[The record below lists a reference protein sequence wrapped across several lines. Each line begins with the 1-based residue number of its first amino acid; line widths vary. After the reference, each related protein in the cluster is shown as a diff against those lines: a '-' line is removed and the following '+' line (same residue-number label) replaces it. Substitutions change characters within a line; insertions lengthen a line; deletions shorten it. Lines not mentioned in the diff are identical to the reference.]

1 MRDPLNWRID
11 SSSSRGSSRGPAPF
25 ELNTISPEMRAGGGS
40 RRMIASDVTDFPE
53 PDSPT
58 SPRTSPGA
66 IEKPRSRTAGND
78 SVETA
83 AIGCPTARAAEFAPC
98 TGNSMLR
105 WRMSS
110 REGTVHGSRT
120 KKSPFWATDSRG
132 RLSPHTPGFAVT
144 GPRSAAGHFCCC
156 RLLPL
161 WSWGS
166 WLDFRSLRCLSTP
179 AETE

>member
-25 ELNTISPEMRAGGGS
+25 ELNTISPETRAGGGS

-78 SVETA
+78 FVETA

-120 KKSPFWATDSRG
+120 KSRPFGRRTAEGGCPHIHLVSPLLAQDQRQAIFVVADYY
-132 RLSPHTPGFAVT
+132 
-144 GPRSAAGHFCCC
+144 HFGVGA
-156 RLLPL
+156 L
-161 WSWGS
+161 G
-166 WLDFRSLRCLSTP
+166 
-179 AETE
+179 